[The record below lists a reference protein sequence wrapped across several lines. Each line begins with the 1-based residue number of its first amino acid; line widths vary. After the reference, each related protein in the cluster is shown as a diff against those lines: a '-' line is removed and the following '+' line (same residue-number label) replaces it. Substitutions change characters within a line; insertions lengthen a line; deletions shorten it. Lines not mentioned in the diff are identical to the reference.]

1 MLSAGFA
8 KTRILPPGEVHLIG
22 LYARRPRLG
31 RCRRDP
37 LQARA
42 LALACGEVRAVVV
55 ACDLLCISAE
65 LHRGLGRAVA
75 ELGPAG
81 ILLGATHTHSSFGGY
96 FRSAA
101 TSAML
106 GTPQPAVFDF
116 LIERLAGLVR
126 AALADL
132 APAEA
137 AFGRAELPGLTASRR
152 QADGPC
158 DDALG
163 LLCIERAGRR
173 PIHLLSASGHPVVVA
188 EREPHSLSA
197 DYPGALCTAL
207 EAAGVE
213 PLFLPAALGGLSIL
227 FPEFHMSSER
237 HLALLTG
244 LLLQAHDRARAALA
258 PIAPA
263 AGGLRVAALRVPAG
277 RHRTQVLA
285 GLGRWGR
292 LADGLLAP
300 LRSRLTRAAKS
311 ALPNRGGVPLHL
323 LQLGDWLLLG
333 AAAEMGPGLVQ
344 ALRAAATEA
353 GLRAQVVSLLD
364 GYAGYCHLP
373 ATYAHWPEPGYRW
386 LALYENAL
394 ALFGHHLGRRI
405 VTTARQ
411 NLPLPQKATDRAGG
425 SAGERSSQPEDFTGG

>member
-1 MLSAGFA
+1 MQAGYA
-8 KTRILPPGEVHLIG
+8 KTDILPPGEAHLIG
-22 LYARRPRLG
+22 LYARRPRVG
-31 RCRRDP
+31 RRRRDP

-55 ACDLLCISAE
+55 ACDLLCVSAE
-65 LHRGLGRAVA
+65 LHRGLGRALA
-75 ELGPAG
+75 ELGPG
-81 ILLGATHTHSSFGGY
+81 GVLLGATHTHSSFGG
-96 FRSAA
+96 FFPSPA
-101 TSAML
+101 TAAML
-106 GTPQPAVFDF
+106 GAPQPAVLEF
-116 LIERLAGLVR
+116 LVERLAGLVR
-126 AALADL
+126 AALADV

-137 AFGRAELPGLTASRR
+137 ACGRAELPGLTASRR

-163 LLCIERAGRR
+163 LLCVERAGRR
-173 PIHLLSASGHPVVVA
+173 PIHLLTASGHPVVVA

-197 DYPGALCTAL
+197 DYPGALCAAL
-207 EAAGVE
+207 ETAGVD

-227 FPEFHMSSER
+227 FPEFHMSADR

-258 PIAPA
+258 PIDPA

-285 GLGRWGR
+285 GLGPWGR

-300 LRSRLTRAAKS
+300 LRARLTRAA
-311 ALPNRGGVPLHL
+311 ARGLPNAGGVPLHL

-333 AAAEMGPGLVQ
+333 SAAEMGPGLVH
-344 ALRAAATEA
+344 ALRAAAGQA

-364 GYAGYCHLP
+364 GYAGYSHLRP
-373 ATYAHWPEPGYRW
+373 TYAHRPERGYRW

-394 ALFGHHLGRRI
+394 ALFGHDLGERI
-405 VTTARQ
+405 LDTARK
-411 NLPLPQKATDRAGG
+411 NLPLPREPAD
-425 SAGERSSQPEDFTGG
+425 